1 MSDQKLKPPPESV
14 YPRHRNIRGYF
25 GAGGMM
31 GWWAHLG
38 FGRFETQVGTSRWRY
53 PVGSWMDDL
62 KENMDFAHEFIQGK

>member
-1 MSDQKLKPPPESV
+1 MPESV

-31 GWWAHLG
+31 GLWAHLG
-38 FGRFETQVGTSRWRY
+38 FGRFKTQVGTSRWRY
-53 PVGSWMDDL
+53 PGGSWMDYL